1 MTEVIVTSSLS
12 MRSSWRKTND
22 DRLDLW
28 ELKSKSKMAAS
39 AVKCPKTVVLA
50 IDRTCSLCG
59 GSWLSRLR
67 YRMFSD
73 SKLDD
78 SSTHFGF
85 EKVSEQDKAEKGS

>member
-1 MTEVIVTSSLS
+1 ML
-12 MRSSWRKTND
+12 SSWRKTNH

-28 ELKSKSKMAAS
+28 ELKSTKMAAS
-39 AVKCPKTVVLA
+39 AVKCSKTVVLA

-59 GSWLSRLR
+59 GSWLSRLK

-78 SSTHFGF
+78 NSTHFGF
-85 EKVSEQDKAEKGS
+85 EKVSEQDKAEKGN

>member
-1 MTEVIVTSSLS
+1 
-12 MRSSWRKTND
+12 
-22 DRLDLW
+22 
-28 ELKSKSKMAAS
+28 MAAS

-73 SKLDD
+73 SNLDD

-85 EKVSEQDKAEKGS
+85 EKVSEQDKAEKGSQT

>member
-1 MTEVIVTSSLS
+1 M
-12 MRSSWRKTND
+12 
-22 DRLDLW
+22 
-28 ELKSKSKMAAS
+28 
-39 AVKCPKTVVLA
+39 KCPKTVVLA

-78 SSTHFGF
+78 TSTHFGF
-85 EKVSEQDKAEKGS
+85 EKVSEQDKAEKGSQA